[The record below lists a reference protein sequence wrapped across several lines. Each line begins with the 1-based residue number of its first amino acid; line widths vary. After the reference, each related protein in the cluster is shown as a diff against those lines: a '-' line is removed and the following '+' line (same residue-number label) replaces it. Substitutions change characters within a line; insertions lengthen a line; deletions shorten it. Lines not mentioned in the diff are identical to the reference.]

1 MFTEKENSILD
12 KVEDAILRKFEEA
25 LDSSEPLS
33 EAQFA
38 TLMDGVRVLDRVC
51 RMKYG
56 VYPGNGVHPDNPVG
70 TSLICPSSKSQSAQP
85 VI

>member
-12 KVEDAILRKFEEA
+12 KAEDAILRKFEEA

-56 VYPGNGVHPDNPVG
+56 DYPGNGVHPDNPVG
-70 TSLICPSSKSQSAQP
+70 TSLISPSSKSQSAQP